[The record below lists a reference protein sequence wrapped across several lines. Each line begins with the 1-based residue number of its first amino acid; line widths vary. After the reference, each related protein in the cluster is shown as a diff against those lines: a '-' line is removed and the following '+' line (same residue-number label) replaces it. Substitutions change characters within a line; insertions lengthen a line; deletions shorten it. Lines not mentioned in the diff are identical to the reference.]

1 MAEVAVSE
9 GLFRRATE
17 LAFSWVKDLARGN
30 FHKKRGKKIFVAGV
44 ARTEIEN
51 ESKRRGRTPAL
62 ANLGA
67 EREATQS
74 KSTSSLILA
83 TMQKV
88 AGWHAL
94 ISRWG
99 NAFKARLSLSTW
111 WCVINSLALFIT
123 NSDWQPTDPAP
134 RITWKLFLKIR
145 LKQ

>member
-1 MAEVAVSE
+1 MSE

-30 FHKKRGKKIFVAGV
+30 FHKKRGKKTFVAGV

-111 WCVINSLALFIT
+111 WSFKNWKYNCLMTQQSHCWT
-123 NSDWQPTDPAP
+123 YTP
-134 RITWKLFLKIR
+134 RKPELKETR
-145 LKQ
+145 VPQCL